1 MSFGISLVLI
11 PPLKSGK
18 VFKAH
23 VTHETLI
30 LGESVNKYLFFIRP
44 IFALKMF
51 YIHKTFEMTFFGF
64 VFCENSHVQLNS
76 VKDFDIQKFQNSKIQ
91 DISNKDS
98 SKVTATTLG
107 S

>member
-1 MSFGISLVLI
+1 
-11 PPLKSGK
+11 
-18 VFKAH
+18 
-23 VTHETLI
+23 
-30 LGESVNKYLFFIRP
+30 
-44 IFALKMF
+44 
-51 YIHKTFEMTFFGF
+51 MTFFGF

-98 SKVTATTLG
+98 SKVTATTIA